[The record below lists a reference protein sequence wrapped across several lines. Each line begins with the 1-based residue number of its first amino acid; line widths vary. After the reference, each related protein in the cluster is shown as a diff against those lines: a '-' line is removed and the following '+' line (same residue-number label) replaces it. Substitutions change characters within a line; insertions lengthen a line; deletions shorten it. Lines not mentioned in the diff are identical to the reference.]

1 MKYGQKIKN
10 QMIQAQEKNKIFVFF
25 FLDSLF

>member
-10 QMIQAQEKNKIFVFF
+10 QMIQVQEKNKIFVFF